1 MAPIHPRSIGRFT
14 GSRLRG
20 AAAASALAI
29 AGLAGTAVV
38 AVNAQQP
45 TPTPTPPAAAQQRT
59 QAANDFI
66 NRLAQNLGVGADR
79 LRAAL
84 QQTALQEVDAAL
96 ARGDITAQQAQQA
109 RERINAGEIGK
120 LGFGIGRGGG
130 RGAFGLGASR
140 DQLAQFLGVTAEQ
153 LRTELDGRS
162 LAQVAQAH
170 GRSRD
175 QLIQFLT
182 TTAQQQMAA
191 AVQAGRLT
199 QQEADQRLASLR
211 SRIEQVVDEV
221 RQPGQGVGPGS
232 RGTP

>member
-1 MAPIHPRSIGRFT
+1 MAPIHPRSIGRFMR
-14 GSRLRG
+14 GRLRVV
-20 AAAASALAI
+20 AAAGALAI
-29 AGLAGTAVV
+29 AGVAGTAVV

-45 TPTPTPPAAAQQRT
+45 TPTPTPPPAAQQRT
-59 QAANDFI
+59 QAATDFI
-66 NRLAQNLGVGADR
+66 NRLAQNLGIGADR

-96 ARGDITAQQAQQA
+96 GRGDITAQQAQQA

-130 RGAFGLGASR
+130 RGGFGLGASR

-153 LRTELDGRS
+153 LRTELNGRS
-162 LAQVAQAH
+162 LAQVVQAH

-199 QQEADQRLASLR
+199 QQEADQRLANLR
-211 SRIEQVVDEV
+211 SRIEQMVDEV
-221 RQPGQGVGPGS
+221 RQPGQRIRPAPS
-232 RGTP
+232 GTP